1 MHINPKEFYANY
13 PEKSIQLGQNIL
25 DHNGV
30 VKYQANHKS
39 IFATIKTSDSNE
51 FNLTIQAEYNYQK
64 KENTFSTSCQCKK
77 KQCEHVASAILH
89 HLENGNTD
97 NSVDISK
104 ITSELTDSTIKSNT
118 VIEKPTNNKSSDP
131 VYHILYLLEI
141 KQQHLYVQMTVAR
154 VLQKGGYGVT
164 KPYNEGTKQHRE
176 AKQEIDEKIHF
187 QLSWQEPHS
196 YSASYKLSS
205 IQGEET
211 LKKII
216 DTDRA
221 FFQSKNNPHLVISKN
236 KQITLKWAID
246 DHARQFLCAELVH
259 HANTQKNKDENEEN
273 KENKEK
279 AIDVRQPEKPDEKS
293 ECHTVKVDQMWY
305 IKNDHEIGIASADM
319 PSKVIN
325 KLMDIPPI
333 PPQQINN
340 AYLNLKKVAPTLP
353 EPILQVIET
362 EKNYRPEP
370 LLHFVKTWMDV
381 EPQEN
386 EDEDDDYYDDDYYD
400 YYDYDDDYEEKEIIA
415 ADVFFKYGD
424 KVIAKDDDSTAF
436 FHLED
441 NVIHQ
446 IKRNFPYEVVKENQ
460 LKNEFNLTTIND
472 HPDALE
478 CDDDHYQSL
487 YVGDEDEAFEFA
499 EKALP
504 KLKDIGWGIT
514 SEGDFSLEVF
524 HDGDLEWF
532 SELEESEYDWF
543 GMNLGVIIDGEKI
556 NILPLIIQY
565 LKEHKIKDA
574 KTIQNQ
580 TSIQI
585 RTPKGQTIIVPTDRF
600 KGILSVL
607 TELYDTES
615 LDKNG
620 NLEMHALSAAQLAE
634 LEKII
639 NVDNF
644 SWLGSNAVK
653 QAGDKLKNFESVK
666 EVTIPSQFK
675 AELRPYQQQ
684 GVNWLRFLNEFN
696 LGGILADDMGLG
708 KTVQTLAC
716 LVIEKENNPQHPSII
731 ISPTSLVANWQ
742 LEIEKFAP
750 HLSTLVLHGS
760 DRHQHFENI
769 QQYDIVLTSYPL
781 VLRDEEVLLK
791 QQFNYIILDEAQF
804 IKNHRAKSARVIFQL
819 KAHHKLCLSGTP
831 MENHLGE
838 LWSQFRF
845 IAPGLLGSTE
855 KFKRIFRTPIEKHQA
870 IDRRKSLA
878 SRIKPFMM
886 RRTKSQVAVD
896 LPPKTEIIKTT
907 ALEGKQRDLYESI
920 RSAMDKKV
928 RDAIKKQGLKK
939 SHIIVLDA
947 LLKLRQTCCDPKLL
961 SIESAKAAHGHSAK
975 LKLLMDMLP
984 NMVEEGRKIILFS
997 QFTSMIDI
1005 IKQELDKLKIKYV
1018 TLTGSTKDRKTP
1030 INNFQNGDS
1039 PIIII
1044 SLKAGGVGLNL
1055 TAADTVI
1062 HYDPWWNP
1070 AVENQATDRAHRIG
1084 QDKPVFVYKLISEGT
1099 VEETIIDMQ
1108 NKKKDIVEGL
1118 LSENQ
1123 NTKKPLQADDLQELF
1138 KPLGNHRKYQ
1148 AS

>member
-1 MHINPKEFYANY
+1 MYINPKAFYANF
-13 PEKSIQLGQNIL
+13 PESKINLGQEIVDN
-25 DHNGV
+25 NGII
-30 VKYQANHKS
+30 KYSNNPKG
-39 IFATIKTSDSNE
+39 IFATVKHNGHE
-51 FNLTIQAEYNYQK
+51 FNLTIQSEYNYQAQSDII
-64 KENTFSTSCQCKK
+64 TMSCSCKH
-77 KQCEHVASAILH
+77 KQCEHIAAYILYH
-89 HLENGNTD
+89 INNFNNNVNFDFNQLNQSLNADTKNLAVDKKAD
-97 NSVDISK
+97 NA
-104 ITSELTDSTIKSNT
+104 T
-118 VIEKPTNNKSSDP
+118 
-131 VYHILYLLEI
+131 YHILYILDI
-141 KQQHLYVQMTVAR
+141 RQQRLCVDVKVAR
-154 VLQKGGYGVT
+154 VLQKGGYGVDKT
-164 KPYNEGTKQHRE
+164 YNDGTKLHRE
-176 AKQEIDEKIHF
+176 AKQIIDEKIYF
-187 QLSWQEPHS
+187 QLSWKNHRS
-196 YSASYKLSS
+196 YSYNYNYQLEG
-205 IQGEET
+205 IHGEET
-211 LKKII
+211 LKKMIE
-216 DTDRA
+216 TGRC
-221 FFQSKNNPHLVISKN
+221 FFQSKDNPPLKNGTPLNIKLTWEVLENGSQKLNSTLDIS
-236 KQITLKWAID
+236 
-246 DHARQFLCAELVH
+246 DHKCQ
-259 HANTQKNKDENEEN
+259 
-273 KENKEK
+273 
-279 AIDVRQPEKPDEKS
+279 
-293 ECHTVKVDQMWY
+293 TVKLDQMWY
-305 IKNDHEIGIASADM
+305 IDNQNHIGIAHANIPTHILD
-319 PSKVIN
+319 KIIN
-325 KLMDIPPI
+325 IPPI
-333 PPQQINN
+333 PPQQISA
-340 AYLNLKKVAPTLP
+340 AYLNLKKHLPDLP
-353 EPILQVIET
+353 EPILNIIET
-362 EKNYRPEP
+362 EKNYQPEP

-381 EPQEN
+381 EPQDGK
-386 EDEDDDYYDDDYYD
+386 DEDDDYYDDYYD
-400 YYDYDDDYEEKEIIA
+400 YYDDDDDYEEKEIIA

-424 KVIAKDDDSTAF
+424 KVIPKDDDSTAF
-436 FHLED
+436 FHVED

-446 IKRNFPYEVVKENQ
+446 IKRNFAYEVLKENQ

-487 YVGDEDEAFEFA
+487 YVGDEDEAFEFS
-499 EKALP
+499 EKVLP

-580 TSIQI
+580 TNIQI
-585 RTPKGQTIIVPTDRF
+585 KTPKGQTIIVPTDRF

-653 QAGDKLKNFESVK
+653 QVGDKLKNFESVK

-716 LVIEKENNPQHPSII
+716 LTIEKENNPQHPSII

-769 QQYDIVLTSYPL
+769 QQYDVVLTSYPL

-1030 INNFQNGDS
+1030 INHFQNGDN

-1084 QDKPVFVYKLISEGT
+1084 QDKPVFVYKLITEGT